1 MNWLIKNF
9 LRGLVIVVPIALTI
23 YILYEKT
30 IERSKLWEANKIVLV
45 E

>member
-23 YILYEKT
+23 YIVYEVFS
-30 IERSKLWEANKIVLV
+30 RVPASPF
-45 E
+45 